1 MLLITSTYKIRYTGR
16 LFSYY
21 FKFLRMLRHSTKPN
35 YYLKLLSQSLL
46 FFLNIWL
53 IEWSWVRSVR
63 HWHKTYKCSYLVP
76 FLNVILLL
84 SEEIENCLN
93 ETRFWIGTWIE
104 YLLYCANIFLWG
116 HSEPRMLTEFE
127 HGIASLPER
136 FQIMSRQYRQKVYTI
151 RRCIIIRHNV

>member
-46 FFLNIWL
+46 FFFNIWL
-53 IEWSWVRSVR
+53 IEWLWVRSVR

-93 ETRFWIGTWIE
+93 EIRFWHWIWIE
-104 YLLYCANIFLWG
+104 YLLYWKHLLVKTFRIQGDNRIRIWDCRYI
-116 HSEPRMLTEFE
+116 
-127 HGIASLPER
+127 PER
-136 FQIMSRQYRQKVYTI
+136 FMIMSRLIILTERQYDPKMHHYSP
-151 RRCIIIRHNV
+151 

>member
-21 FKFLRMLRHSTKPN
+21 FKFLRMLGHSTKPN
-35 YYLKLLSQSLL
+35 YYLKLLSQLNILTPFGVYFQCIPNMNVISLL
-46 FFLNIWL
+46 FFFNIWL

-63 HWHKTYKCSYLVP
+63 QWHKTYKCSYLVP

-93 ETRFWIGTWIE
+93 ETRFWIWTWIE

-116 HSEPRMLTEFE
+116 HSEPRVLTEFE
-127 HGIASLPER
+127 HGIVDL
-136 FQIMSRQYRQKVYTI
+136 SRKGSK
-151 RRCIIIRHNV
+151 